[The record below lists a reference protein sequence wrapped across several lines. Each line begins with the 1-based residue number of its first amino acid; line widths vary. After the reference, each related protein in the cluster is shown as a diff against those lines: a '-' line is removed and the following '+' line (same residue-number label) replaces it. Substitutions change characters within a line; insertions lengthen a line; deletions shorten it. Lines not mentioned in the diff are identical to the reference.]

1 MNRVTYG
8 WHSFCF
14 PNQYGPF
21 GFAKTFTASKT
32 VYRKENRNIRGFIA
46 GDVRAKT
53 PRAVNNTPTINNP
66 FSFPLR
72 RVPVRA
78 TSRQLAFPGGDIGRS
93 SRLVCDERYNF
104 SFDPYS
110 NTAHKIGFC
119 CLRLVYAKTWK
130 EIGERIRQSRR
141 FLKSNYKR
149 LKTFDCE
156 KIILSGT
163 RNRICLDRR

>member
-72 RVPVRA
+72 RVSVRA
-78 TSRQLAFPGGDIGRS
+78 TSRQLAFPGSDIGRS

-110 NTAHKIGFC
+110 NTAVRSVFVVFDSFTQRHGKKSG
-119 CLRLVYAKTWK
+119 K
-130 EIGERIRQSRR
+130 ECGKVAV
-141 FLKSNYKR
+141 F
-149 LKTFDCE
+149 
-156 KIILSGT
+156 
-163 RNRICLDRR
+163 